1 MNTFQKLVESP
12 RNNSTRYLLATV
24 FSTLVAC
31 NTNVDRPVTAAQGTL
46 DFALLQRAPV
56 GAYNGNDGVLGQV
69 TPTQTGV
76 NVSAERHSMNWDEA
90 AGEIIAALEHGPVLN
105 TSLLCNRIAGVRCET
120 NTDGSLN
127 EICFATNTN
136 QHDSI
141 RVTTTDTA
149 GRTNVAYGAAACR
162 ASTHS
167 SWINCQT
174 DARGQTWICAH

>member
-1 MNTFQKLVESP
+1 MNTLKTSIESP
-12 RNNSTRYLLATV
+12 RGNNTRYLLATV
-24 FSTLVAC
+24 FSTLAAC

-46 DFALLQRAPV
+46 DFALLQRAPA
-56 GAYNGNDGVLGQV
+56 GAYNGNTGVLGQV

-76 NVSAERHSMNWDEA
+76 NVSSERRSMSWNGEA
-90 AGEIIAALEHGPVLN
+90 DDIIIALERGPMLS
-105 TSLLCNRIAGVRCET
+105 TSLLCNRIAGVRCEM

-149 GRTNVAYGAAACR
+149 GRTNVAYGIAACR
-162 ASTHS
+162 VSTHS
-167 SWINCQT
+167 SWIDCQN